1 MPNAIIIP
9 TVDLTWTWLEVFT
22 FLILDLFCWLDKM
35 PEANYLLSVS
45 WGYIKVRCGLW
56 IFEQIFMIN
65 HFFSPVLIQVFKIIG
80 DWKMFLEMKFTL
92 QPDVDFGL
100 EQTDCKYL
108 LSSISGFRRCVICG
122 SIIHFDASVMGRVGE
137 TCRYC
142 NIQYIY
148 FSYFRVFYA
157 QKASFGFLELYG
169 NIVGQQLGSQVAPFF
184 NSFVFFS
191 HNKVILGC
199 FLFVFLHFHFW
210 CVLVTF
216 L

>member
-1 MPNAIIIP
+1 
-9 TVDLTWTWLEVFT
+9 
-22 FLILDLFCWLDKM
+22 
-35 PEANYLLSVS
+35 
-45 WGYIKVRCGLW
+45 
-56 IFEQIFMIN
+56 
-65 HFFSPVLIQVFKIIG
+65 
-80 DWKMFLEMKFTL
+80 MFLEMKFML

-148 FSYFRVFYA
+148 FRVFYA

-184 NSFVFFS
+184 NSFVCFFL
-191 HNKVILGC
+191 IIR
-199 FLFVFLHFHFW
+199 LFWVVFCLFFYIF
-210 CVLVTF
+210 TF
-216 L
+216 DVY